1 MWPKPLPNHWV
12 LGSTIE
18 VSVDSRDH
26 VYIIHRHQSLN
37 LETEA
42 SAGKNTPAGTCCMA
56 APPVIEFDAQ
66 GNVVASWGGPAQGH
80 DWPTSN
86 HGITVD
92 HMDNIWI
99 GGNDVKDAHLLKF
112 SRAGQ
117 FLLQLGKPEANQG
130 SNDAVNFWRVAEI
143 SIDAEA
149 NEAYVADGY
158 GNKRVVVLDAT
169 TGERKR
175 YWGAYGNR
183 PDDTDLGVYDPSAP
197 LAQQFRNPVHC
208 AEPTRDGF
216 VYVCDRVNDRI
227 QVFRKD
233 GTFVSEL
240 RVAPETRGAGSVW
253 DIALSHD
260 PGQAYIYLADGVNER
275 VYIIHR
281 ASMQILT
288 SFGDGGRQPGS
299 SSACTTSPSTRKAT
313 STRPKPTKVSASRS
327 SCFAASRRF
336 REKRKALYGRSDGDN
351 DENHDAAARRPAP
364 ARRAW
369 PNREA
374 GPWWPNAEWGP
385 TDQAGASNR
394 ITPEKILASSSL
406 VKTGRVYE
414 IGQVY
419 EAGMPLAATRDYSL
433 RLVATGQAA
442 GPNRVLYNDEFLAAE
457 VGQVGTQFDGLGHIG
472 GESIRRRQHATR
484 FLQWRHSRRDE
495 REHRPPPARH
505 RARQPTDHAR
515 RARRFAGLQGRAAAR
530 RRIRGD
536 ACRRPRR
543 ACSAKA
549 SPKLDHARRRRLF
562 RMAGRSSGAR
572 RPIQRGRL
580 PGIGVEV
587 ARWLAERKVT
597 ITAATRRRTRF
608 RRTRADSSSPCTKS
622 S

>member
-1 MWPKPLPNHWV
+1 MTRRAGILLVVGIGAVLAACNNATPPAQSGAATAATPAPAAAAPTAEWGAPGVAPRFEVDPLWPKPLPNHWV
-12 LGSTIE
+12 LGSTIG

-56 APPVIEFDAQ
+56 APPVIEFDAG
-66 GNVVASWGGPAQGH
+66 GNVVASWGGPAQAY

-92 HMDNIWI
+92 HMDNVWI

-281 ASMQILT
+281 ESMQILT
-288 SFGDGGRQPGS
+288 SFGDGGRQPGQFFGVHNVAVDS
-299 SSACTTSPSTRKAT
+299 QGNIYTTETYEGKRVQKF
-313 STRPKPTKVSASRS
+313 V
-327 SCFAASRRF
+327 F
-336 REKRKALYGRSDGDN
+336 RGL
-351 DENHDAAARRPAP
+351 AP
-364 ARRAW
+364 I
-369 PNREA
+369 P
-374 GPWWPNAEWGP
+374 
-385 TDQAGASNR
+385 
-394 ITPEKILASSSL
+394 
-406 VKTGRVYE
+406 
-414 IGQVY
+414 
-419 EAGMPLAATRDYSL
+419 
-433 RLVATGQAA
+433 
-442 GPNRVLYNDEFLAAE
+442 
-457 VGQVGTQFDGLGHIG
+457 
-472 GESIRRRQHATR
+472 
-484 FLQWRHSRRDE
+484 
-495 REHRPPPARH
+495 
-505 RARQPTDHAR
+505 
-515 RARRFAGLQGRAAAR
+515 
-530 RRIRGD
+530 GD
-536 ACRRPRR
+536 AQ
-543 ACSAKA
+543 
-549 SPKLDHARRRRLF
+549 
-562 RMAGRSSGAR
+562 GAVW
-572 RPIQRGRL
+572 PQ
-580 PGIGVEV
+580 
-587 ARWLAERKVT
+587 
-597 ITAATRRRTRF
+597 
-608 RRTRADSSSPCTKS
+608 
-622 S
+622 